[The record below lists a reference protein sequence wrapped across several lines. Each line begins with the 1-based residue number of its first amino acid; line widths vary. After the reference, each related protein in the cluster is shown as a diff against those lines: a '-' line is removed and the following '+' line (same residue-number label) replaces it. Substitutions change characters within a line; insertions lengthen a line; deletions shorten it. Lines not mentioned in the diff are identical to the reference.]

1 VKQTSRVALVEQLQR
16 LGLCPGDLVVV
27 HTSFSKIGPVDGG
40 PAGLIAALRECIGAD
55 GTLAMPSMSDDDD
68 EPFDPARTP
77 CAGMGIVAE
86 TFWRMPGVL
95 RSDSPHAFAAVGP
108 LAKRLTEP
116 HPVHTPHGLDSP
128 VGRVYELDGRVLLL
142 GVGHDAN
149 TTIHLAENLAAVPY
163 RTPKYAT
170 VLQEGRAIRVDYA
183 ETDHCC
189 VRFALLDNW
198 LDPAGLQRRG
208 SSGRGEARLMQA
220 RDVVLVA
227 LEQLNIDP
235 LVFLHD
241 RDACEECDKARDSI
255 KV

>member
-1 VKQTSRVALVEQLQR
+1 
-16 LGLCPGDLVVV
+16 
-27 HTSFSKIGPVDGG
+27 
-40 PAGLIAALRECIGAD
+40 
-55 GTLAMPSMSDDDD
+55 
-68 EPFDPARTP
+68 
-77 CAGMGIVAE
+77 MGIVAE
-86 TFWRMPGVL
+86 TFWRMPGVR

-108 LAKRLTEP
+108 LAKRLTGP

-149 TTIHLAENLAAVPY
+149 TTIHLAENLAGVPY

-189 VRFALLDNW
+189 LRFALLDNW
-198 LDPAGLQRRG
+198 LDAAGLQQRG
-208 SSGRGEARLMQA
+208 SIGRGEARLMQA

-227 LEQLNIDP
+227 REQLNIDP

-241 RDACEECDKARDSI
+241 RGACRECENARDSI
-255 KV
+255 